1 MALLSLVLVAVYP
14 TMKRFTYWPQ
24 VVLGLAFNWGA
35 LVGYAA
41 VTGTLSWAAVALYV
55 GGVAWTLVYD
65 TIYAM
70 QDQRDDAII
79 GVRSTA
85 RRFAAAPRRWLSLF
99 AVLAVLAWALAGYLA
114 SLGPYYFGF
123 VLVIAL
129 HFGWQIA
136 LLKPHDP
143 ADCLAK
149 FKANAGVGILLTV
162 AVIAGHCRLMARLPA
177 DPEGFIRANTA
188 LEAPAMV
195 PEFKLWLASEYVP
208 IWQAT
213 EAWLEEQNID
223 PPYWAF
229 CWPGGQAIARYLLD
243 NPEQV
248 RGKRVID
255 FAAGSGVSSM
265 AAARAGAASVLAND
279 IDALSLVAAQLNAK
293 ANGLSFAISVE
304 DWLAG
309 PDGAPA
315 ADVVIAG
322 DVCYERDMS
331 ARALAWLRSH
341 ARLGRLVLLGDP
353 GRNYFSAQGLS
364 ERARYEIP
372 TSLQLENR
380 GMRETVVWQVL
391 PHP

>member
-1 MALLSLVLVAVYP
+1 M
-14 TMKRFTYWPQ
+14 T
-24 VVLGLAFNWGA
+24 
-35 LVGYAA
+35 
-41 VTGTLSWAAVALYV
+41 
-55 GGVAWTLVYD
+55 
-65 TIYAM
+65 
-70 QDQRDDAII
+70 
-79 GVRSTA
+79 
-85 RRFAAAPRRWLSLF
+85 
-99 AVLAVLAWALAGYLA
+99 
-114 SLGPYYFGF
+114 
-123 VLVIAL
+123 
-129 HFGWQIA
+129 
-136 LLKPHDP
+136 
-143 ADCLAK
+143 
-149 FKANAGVGILLTV
+149 
-162 AVIAGHCRLMARLPA
+162 RLPA

-213 EAWLEEQNID
+213 EAWMDQQNID

-243 NPEQV
+243 HPAEV

-265 AAARAGAASVLAND
+265 AAARAGAASVVAND
-279 IDALSLVAAQLNAK
+279 IDKLSLVAARLNA
-293 ANGLSFAISVE
+293 AVNGLAIEVSAD

-309 PDGAPA
+309 PDAAPKA
-315 ADVVIAG
+315 AIPEAIPEADVVIAG

-331 ARALAWLRSH
+331 VRALAWLRSH
-341 ARLGRLVLLGDP
+341 ARAGRLVLLGDP
-353 GRNYFSAQGLS
+353 GRNYFSAQGLE

-380 GMRETVVWQVL
+380 GMRETVVWRVL

>member
-1 MALLSLVLVAVYP
+1 
-14 TMKRFTYWPQ
+14 
-24 VVLGLAFNWGA
+24 
-35 LVGYAA
+35 
-41 VTGTLSWAAVALYV
+41 
-55 GGVAWTLVYD
+55 
-65 TIYAM
+65 
-70 QDQRDDAII
+70 
-79 GVRSTA
+79 
-85 RRFAAAPRRWLSLF
+85 
-99 AVLAVLAWALAGYLA
+99 
-114 SLGPYYFGF
+114 
-123 VLVIAL
+123 
-129 HFGWQIA
+129 
-136 LLKPHDP
+136 
-143 ADCLAK
+143 
-149 FKANAGVGILLTV
+149 
-162 AVIAGHCRLMARLPA
+162 MARLPA
-177 DPEGFIRANTA
+177 DPEAFIRANTA

-243 NPEQV
+243 NPAEV

-255 FAAGSGVSSM
+255 LAAGSGISSM
-265 AAARAGAASVLAND
+265 AAVRAGAASVIAND
-279 IDALSLVAAQLNAK
+279 IDALSLVAARLNAG
-293 ANGLSFAISVE
+293 ANGLAFEVSMD

-309 PDGAPA
+309 PDGAPE

-322 DVCYERDMS
+322 DVCYEREMS
-331 ARALAWLRSH
+331 AKALAWLRSH

-353 GRNYFSAQGLS
+353 GRNYFSAQGLQ